1 MLVDFSNNRYYSH
14 HDSLTQFYADVNRYD
29 LLTSDEE
36 YELLFTYKNSKDENE
51 RVKARETLINCNQRF
66 IIAMAKRFS
75 DGKKVDVMDLINEG
89 NIGLSEAIEK
99 FEPNHG
105 VKLISYAVW
114 YIRLQINQYLIK
126 HKEIVYNVKNVRLHH
141 LLTKAINNIEQ
152 REERTATDEEIAD
165 ELVRLTNDKAY
176 GNVNDI
182 LPIRMTYLDNEDYL
196 ETASSTIVDFEMAT
210 ASYNDA
216 EELYEKDFDTQQ
228 LNKILN
234 KLTPKDKN
242 IIEYAYGIGK
252 DRCYKVYE
260 ITDILNVAESTVRKS
275 LIKTKEFIRYNF
287 ENGYQPLNVKNAYH

>member
-1 MLVDFSNNRYYSH
+1 MLVDFSNNRHYSH
-14 HDSLTQFYADVNRYD
+14 HDSLTKFYADVNRYN

-36 YELLFTYKNSKDENE
+36 YDLLFTYKNSKDKNE
-51 RVKARETLINCNQRF
+51 RAKAREKLINCNQRF

-99 FEPNHG
+99 FEPNYG

-126 HKEIVYNVKNVRLHH
+126 HKEIVYNVKNVRLHY

-165 ELVRLTNDKAY
+165 ELVKLTNDKAY

-196 ETASSTIVDFEMAT
+196 ETASSTIVDYEMST
-210 ASYNDA
+210 ASYNEA
-216 EELYEKDFDTQQ
+216 EDLYEKDFEVQQ

-234 KLTPKDKN
+234 KLTPRDKN

-275 LIKTKEFIRYNF
+275 LIKTKDFIKYNF
-287 ENGYQPLNVKNAYH
+287 ENGYQPLNVKNTYH